1 MIKSTLTSKKET
13 IMAEQ
18 KLLSKIKRM
27 HDFEF
32 GDYLVTGRFTAEERK
47 WLWINRN
54 QLSEF
59 RKALVNDFLDE
70 EDED

>member
-1 MIKSTLTSKKET
+1 MDE
-13 IMAEQ
+13 

-27 HDFEF
+27 TDAEF

-47 WLWINRN
+47 SLWINRN
-54 QLSEF
+54 QLTEF
-59 RKALVNDFLDE
+59 RKAIILEFFGE